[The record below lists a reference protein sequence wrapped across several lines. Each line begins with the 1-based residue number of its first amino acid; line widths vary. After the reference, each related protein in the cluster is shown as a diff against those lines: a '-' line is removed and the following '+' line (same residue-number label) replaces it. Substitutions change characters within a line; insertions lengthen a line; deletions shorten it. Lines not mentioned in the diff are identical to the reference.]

1 MAGRSGYE
9 HGFALLKQR
18 KVREALAFF
27 EQAKDPPNECRAAKW
42 ECHMLLGDFE
52 QAWKTSDEISAHN
65 PQQQDCFWNGEP
77 LADSYLMIRCLH
89 GYGDAVQFIRYAK
102 PLREITRRVTVESA
116 GKLLPILRSVA
127 GVDEVITWE
136 DKSRREPFWNQQ
148 IEVMDLPRIFRT
160 TQASIPGAIPY
171 LRVDPCLLDR
181 ACRHV
186 PEDGALHIGI
196 AWTAGEWNPV
206 RSIPPAEVGRIT
218 SCEGCTF
225 HSLQGTSKAANAG
238 KLAAGARLRWGAGED
253 EGLDCALALIAK
265 MDLVITVDT
274 VIAHLAGAIGK
285 PVWTLLPFD
294 GDWRW
299 MTDRSDSPWYPS
311 MRLFRQPAPGDWA
324 SVVDDVRSQVAGLCD
339 ARRVRPLPEAA
350 PSRNTSRLYAP
361 ARHGFPPRSRLSGR

>member
-27 EQAKDPPNECRAAKW
+27 GQAKDPPNECRAAKW
-42 ECHMLLGDFE
+42 ECYMLLGDFE

-65 PQQQDCFWNGEP
+65 PQQQDCFWNGGP
-77 LADSYLMIRCLH
+77 LADSYLMIRWLH
-89 GYGDAVQFIRYAK
+89 GYGDAIQFIRYAK

-116 GKLLPILRSVA
+116 GKLVPILRSVA

-148 IEVMDLPRIFRT
+148 IEVMELPRIFRT
-160 TQASIPGAIPY
+160 TQSSIPGAIPY
-171 LRVDPCLLDR
+171 LRVDPCLLDQ

-196 AWTAGEWNPV
+196 AWSAGEWNPI

-218 SCEGCTF
+218 SCEGCVF

-238 KLAAGARLRWGAGED
+238 KLAAGARLRCGAGED

-324 SVVDDVRSQVAGLCD
+324 SVVDDVRSQIARLCG
-339 ARRVRPLPEAA
+339 ARHVKPSPEGA
-350 PSRNTSRLYAP
+350 PSLNTSRLYAP
-361 ARHGFPPRSRLSGR
+361 ARRGFPPRSRLSGR